1 MNKDLTPLLQEDDTT
16 LAIIGATD
24 SPGKYGGII
33 YRDMKAKGFRVF
45 AVNPLRDSV
54 DGDICYPR
62 VQAIPETPTMA
73 VFVVPAGE
81 GVAVLKDCEDAG
93 VRSIWI
99 QPGAFSSTFREA
111 LEAGDFDW
119 IAESCVMVRARALVG

>member
-99 QPGAFSSTFREA
+99 LS
-111 LEAGDFDW
+111 L
-119 IAESCVMVRARALVG
+119 IHI